1 MLENIQ
7 SFSDEGLIKKTTA
20 ENLIS
25 WIKQENTPHWV
36 TDSINQLIEE
46 KHWDE
51 INNRFFKNI
60 SFGTGGIRGR
70 TISKTITN
78 IEAGNQKKG
87 QTPNYATVGT
97 NSLNELVIVR
107 ATVALFE
114 YTIEKLIQK
123 GSLQQPSIV
132 VAHDVRHFSKKF
144 SQIISDTWTHLGGI
158 SFQFDGPRSTP
169 QLSYTIRSRGLHAGV
184 VVTAS
189 HNPFHDNGFKA
200 YSEDGSQISGEEAYN
215 IVEKYNNTQW
225 EKVFSFFTVDNKIN
239 NEETKILP
247 KIDDF
252 NYLSALEDSVLNI
265 ELLQE
270 HCPKV
275 VFTPIH
281 GTGAISSVPGLWELG
296 ANIKVFDEQNDFD
309 PNFSSVKSPNPENP
323 EALSKA
329 INFAKKTNSDVV
341 LGTDPDCDRVGI
353 AVKNHKNF
361 ECLTGNQVGAI
372 LAEYR
377 LQELQRKQIL
387 KQENSKGFCI
397 LKTFVTS
404 GLLSKIAE
412 NYGATCINTP
422 TGFKWMAKK
431 LKSYEEQ
438 AVEAIYEKEGIGLNY
453 NKTDLFSR
461 IEILSRYSKCAVLC
475 AEESYGYLPI
485 DTVRDK
491 DGNASS
497 LAICEALSYLKSQE
511 VSPMEFL
518 DQLYTKYGY
527 HLEETKNIYLEG
539 AKGSE
544 EIKKIMDSF
553 RETPPTKIGSL
564 SVQKIVDFN
573 IPGLYDEDKEVI
585 ALENFLILHL
595 DEGFRIAIRPSGTEP
610 KLKFYIFGEGSPVA
624 KVLEDEKNKVH
635 QLYQEVSSELK
646 KEVDQRRN

>member
-7 SFSDEGLIKKTTA
+7 SLADKGLIKKSTA
-20 ENLIS
+20 ENLIC
-25 WIKQENTPHWV
+25 WIKQENIPQWV
-36 TDSINQLIEE
+36 TDSINQLIDG

-70 TISKTITN
+70 TISETITS
-78 IEAGNQKKG
+78 IEAGDQKKG

-97 NSLNELVIVR
+97 NSLNELVVVR

-114 YTIEKLIQK
+114 YTLENLIQK

-132 VAHDVRHFSKKF
+132 VAHDVRHFSNKF
-144 SQIISDTWTHLGGI
+144 SQIISDTWKHLGGT

-169 QLSYTIRSRGLHAGV
+169 QLSYTIRSRGFHAGV

-200 YSEDGSQISGEEAYN
+200 YSEDGSQISGEEADN
-215 IVEKYNNTQW
+215 IVEKYNNTPW
-225 EKVFSFFTVDNKIN
+225 EKVFSIFAIDIKVDEVNV
-239 NEETKILP
+239 LP

-265 ELLQE
+265 DLLQE

-309 PNFSSVKSPNPENP
+309 PNFSSVQSPNPENP

-329 INFAKKTNSDVV
+329 INFAKKTNSDLV

-377 LQELQRKQIL
+377 LQELQRKQVI
-387 KQENSKGFCI
+387 KPENSKGFCI

-412 NYGATCINTP
+412 NYGAICINTP

-431 LKSYEEQ
+431 LKSFEEI
-438 AVEAIYEKEGIGLNY
+438 AVGKIYEKEGIGLNY

-461 IEILSRYSKCAVLC
+461 IEILSRYSKYAVLC
-475 AEESYGYLPI
+475 AEESYGYLPL

-511 VSPMEFL
+511 MSPMEFL
-518 DQLYTKYGY
+518 DQLYIKYGY

-544 EIKKIMDSF
+544 QIKKIMDSF
-553 RETPPTKIGSL
+553 REKPPTKIGSL
-564 SVQKIVDFN
+564 SIQKIVDFN
-573 IPGLYDEDKEVI
+573 IPGLYDEDKEQI
-585 ALENFLILHL
+585 AIENFLILNL
-595 DEGFRIAIRPSGTEP
+595 DEGFSIAIRPSGTEP
-610 KLKFYIFGEGSPVA
+610 KLKFYIFGVGSPGA
-624 KVLEDEKNKVH
+624 KVLEDEKNRVQH
-635 QLYQEVSSELK
+635 LYQEVSSELK
-646 KEVDQRRN
+646 KEVDQRIN